1 MTLLKIIQQKILYMD
16 YLQYKIHGKFKLDH
30 YFFWTGVK
38 LLKKRLSFLNI
49 LTFGSEIDS
58 IISFLLNVTP

>member
-38 LLKKRLSFLNI
+38 LLKKRLSF
-49 LTFGSEIDS
+49 
-58 IISFLLNVTP
+58 